1 MVIKLFNLIA
11 ISVQPQ
17 QIYTCSKLIIGK
29 DERIEKVWHIYKVNY
44 KDIKMAPFFVVI
56 YVNFEHISHFFQ
68 CF

>member
-29 DERIEKVWHIYKVNY
+29 DERE
-44 KDIKMAPFFVVI
+44 
-56 YVNFEHISHFFQ
+56 
-68 CF
+68 